1 MRVFWDWWG
10 WRTEPSRPA
19 SPRYRDV
26 LGRLIA
32 ALLAGLSEAGLVSGT
47 LGCQLDEG

>member
-1 MRVFWDWWG
+1 MRSADAG
-10 WRTEPSRPA
+10 
-19 SPRYRDV
+19 YQDV

-47 LGCQLDEG
+47 LEVQ